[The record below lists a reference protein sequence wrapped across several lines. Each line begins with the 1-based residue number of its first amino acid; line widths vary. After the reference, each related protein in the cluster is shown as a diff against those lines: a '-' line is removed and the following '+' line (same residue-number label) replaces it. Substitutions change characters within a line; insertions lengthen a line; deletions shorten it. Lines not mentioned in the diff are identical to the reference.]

1 MGSLSPVLA
10 ARTASKPLTPI
21 IGICSHNGRH
31 QCNFSNGYTGRRC
44 EWRRCLSFCS
54 DGREASALKR
64 PPSALLNAAEYRKRK
79 AEQKEEEDE
88 NDEDDDE
95 LCPVECV
102 REFKTN
108 SELQTILQHAKLTN
122 TLVVV
127 DFYRTACGSCRYIEK
142 GFIKLC
148 KGAGNGAVSV
158 IFLKHNVWSSNNLF
172 PYQVFLVF
180 HYFWFFVELLYHT
193 ACEGLSL
200 NEFLVLRNPSQ
211 QSHTW
216 PSWVA
221 STTGT
226 RGRSPILPEIG
237 NVCSPRVSAC
247 LFMMSQL
254 FISCNL
260 EPSSSFC

>member
-21 IGICSHNGRH
+21 SGICSHNGRH
-31 QCNFSNGYTGRRC
+31 QCNFSNGYVGRRC
-44 EWRRCLSFCS
+44 EWRRCLSLCS
-54 DGREASALKR
+54 YGREASALKR

-108 SELQTILQHAKLTN
+108 SELQSILQHAKLTN

-158 IFLKHNVWSSNNLF
+158 IFLKHNVMDEYEEQSEVAEKYNIRVVPLFHFYKDEELVESFPTRDKAKIVDAIYKHIGKSEIIEEWSDL
-172 PYQVFLVF
+172 
-180 HYFWFFVELLYHT
+180 
-193 ACEGLSL
+193 
-200 NEFLVLRNPSQ
+200 
-211 QSHTW
+211 
-216 PSWVA
+216 
-221 STTGT
+221 TG
-226 RGRSPILPEIG
+226 SK
-237 NVCSPRVSAC
+237 
-247 LFMMSQL
+247 
-254 FISCNL
+254 
-260 EPSSSFC
+260 

>member
-10 ARTASKPLTPI
+10 AKTASKSLTPI
-21 IGICSHNGRH
+21 SGICSHNGRH
-31 QCNFSNGYTGRRC
+31 QCNFSNGYIGRRC
-44 EWRRCLSFCS
+44 EWRRCLSLCS
-54 DGREASALKR
+54 YGREASALKR

-108 SELQTILQHAKLTN
+108 SELQSILQHAKCTN

-148 KGAGNGAVSV
+148 KGAGSGAASV
-158 IFLKHNVWSSNNLF
+158 IFLKHNVMDEYEEQSEVAEKYNIRVLTGHH
-172 PYQVFLVF
+172 QCAL
-180 HYFWFFVELLYHT
+180 E
-193 ACEGLSL
+193 
-200 NEFLVLRNPSQ
+200 VLR
-211 QSHTW
+211 TYF
-216 PSWVA
+216 
-221 STTGT
+221 STKLLVISDIH
-226 RGRSPILPEIG
+226 REHKIPE
-237 NVCSPRVSAC
+237 S
-247 LFMMSQL
+247 
-254 FISCNL
+254 
-260 EPSSSFC
+260 

>member
-1 MGSLSPVLA
+1 M
-10 ARTASKPLTPI
+10 
-21 IGICSHNGRH
+21 
-31 QCNFSNGYTGRRC
+31 
-44 EWRRCLSFCS
+44 SFCS
-54 DGREASALKR
+54 YGREACALKR

-108 SELQTILQHAKLTN
+108 SELQSILQHAKLTN

-158 IFLKHNVWSSNNLF
+158 IFLKHNVMDEYEEQSEVAEKYNIRVVPLFHFYKDEELVESFPTRDKAKIVDAIYKHIGKSEIIEEWSDL
-172 PYQVFLVF
+172 
-180 HYFWFFVELLYHT
+180 
-193 ACEGLSL
+193 
-200 NEFLVLRNPSQ
+200 
-211 QSHTW
+211 
-216 PSWVA
+216 
-221 STTGT
+221 TG
-226 RGRSPILPEIG
+226 SK
-237 NVCSPRVSAC
+237 
-247 LFMMSQL
+247 
-254 FISCNL
+254 
-260 EPSSSFC
+260 

>member
-1 MGSLSPVLA
+1 MLGRLCHPTEHLKTMGSLSPVLA
-10 ARTASKPLTPI
+10 GRTASKPLTPI
-21 IGICSHNGRH
+21 SGICSHNGRH
-31 QCNFSNGYTGRRC
+31 QCNFSNGYIGRRC
-44 EWRRCLSFCS
+44 EWRRCLSLCS
-54 DGREASALKR
+54 YGREASALKR

-79 AEQKEEEDE
+79 AEQKEEEEKDE

-108 SELQTILQHAKLTN
+108 SELQSILQHAKRTN

-148 KGAGNGAVSV
+148 KGAGSGAVSV

-180 HYFWFFVELLYHT
+180 HYFWFFGKLLYHT

-211 QSHTW
+211 QSHT
-216 PSWVA
+216 
-221 STTGT
+221 
-226 RGRSPILPEIG
+226 
-237 NVCSPRVSAC
+237 
-247 LFMMSQL
+247 
-254 FISCNL
+254 
-260 EPSSSFC
+260 